1 VESTPAKPSNSEEQ
15 YTERL
20 IQSLS
25 HRVIFRSAAGIIFL
39 LYLQRLKGHYSGYID
54 DGLSESICGS
64 AGEEIPS
71 CKHVNGGVG
80 GNGENIPGAG
90 LEEGDSG
97 S

>member
-1 VESTPAKPSNSEEQ
+1 MESTPAKSSNSEEQ

-25 HRVIFRSAAGIIFL
+25 HRVIFGTAAGIIFL
-39 LYLQRLKGHYSGYID
+39 LYLQRLKDHYSGYID

-71 CKHVNGGVG
+71 CKHIDSGVG
-80 GNGENIPGAG
+80 GNGKKIPGLG
-90 LEEGDSG
+90 LEEGDSR